1 MKGTDFMNNV
11 FCAIVAMVT
20 SIIVTILVVKINR
33 SRSEDVMETANRK
46 KREREREEIE
56 RRNWKPEKN
65 KMYLNSFENIP
76 DLKGNDTRKR

>member
-1 MKGTDFMNNV
+1 MNNV

-76 DLKGNDTRKR
+76 DLKRNDARKR

>member
-1 MKGTDFMNNV
+1 MKGADFMNNV

-76 DLKGNDTRKR
+76 DLKRNDARKR